1 MMTFEKDFNSRL
13 RWSISH
19 YHDKQLVKGFQ
30 LVVGVIKDLTNK
42 KCYGLTTIKL
52 LSYLEIFNCTI
63 LHKSYSNDNILY
75 LLYRT

>member
-1 MMTFEKDFNSRL
+1 MMTFEEDFNSRL

-52 LSYLEIFNCTI
+52 LSYLEIFNCI
-63 LHKSYSNDNILY
+63 YYINLIIMIIIGLSN
-75 LLYRT
+75 